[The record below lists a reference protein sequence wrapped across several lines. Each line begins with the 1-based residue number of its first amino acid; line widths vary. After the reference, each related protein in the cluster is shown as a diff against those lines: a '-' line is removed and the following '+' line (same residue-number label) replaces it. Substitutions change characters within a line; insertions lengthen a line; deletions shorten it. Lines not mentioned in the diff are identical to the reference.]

1 MKMSKMDIMWQPKIS
16 RTALLDNFLEVHI
29 NLWVLAGEIL
39 ETEEITDELFK
50 KIGEVLVD
58 KIWFWESVEKALN
71 EEFLM

>member
-1 MKMSKMDIMWQPKIS
+1 MAMIRKTFAQGKVRIPENKIGES
-16 RTALLDNFLEVHI
+16 VRVYRNFN
-29 NLWVLAGEIL
+29 NLVNEIL

-50 KIGEVLVD
+50 KIGEALVD

>member
-39 ETEEITDELFK
+39 EVGEITDELFK
-50 KIGEVLVD
+50 KIG
-58 KIWFWESVEKALN
+58 KALAMKILSYGGGVAKN
-71 EEFLM
+71 F